1 MIGAWCA
8 VGRASWLERLYR
20 SNIVVAICAAYLVV
34 AFAFVMST
42 YVPPHRLPQWVFIF
56 PLDKTGL
63 SPVRLAHFLAL
74 AILVARF
81 VRPEAAFL
89 RSAWAAPVI
98 LCGQHSLEVFCLG
111 VFLSFSA
118 YFVLVEVS
126 ARVFMQVAVSVAG
139 VLLMVALA
147 GLMTW
152 YKDLDRRAR
161 QPAT

>member
-1 MIGAWCA
+1 
-8 VGRASWLERLYR
+8 
-20 SNIVVAICAAYLVV
+20 
-34 AFAFVMST
+34 MST

-81 VRPEAAFL
+81 VEPGARFL
-89 RSAWAAPVI
+89 RSAWARPVI

-126 ARVFMQVAVSVAG
+126 ARVAMQVVVSVAG
-139 VLLMVALA
+139 VVLMVGLA